1 MKNKWQYPDELENLI
16 FNKEH
21 QKNVLDKI
29 GQTSNETAGKRKRT
43 YPLVAAFAGIM
54 LVSNFWLF
62 HENIEGVLAKLPYI
76 SQFIEQEED
85 RMERMEIM
93 LEELNSLLD
102 QKNVEMPNWNFGI
115 NRDKKVFTVEI
126 KDWVDQKEVIK
137 EPVKDIMKKNGFSD
151 YKLSVVPYQEN
162 KVDSDVTEEEI
173 EQYMKDSKALE
184 ESLTKRL
191 EEEDFELMFP
201 VNIQMNPTQGVYIN
215 VIVPKTETRLDLL
228 ESIMKEEGSQY
239 IDKPEIDIRQVEKKA
254 REQEVRWDKTGVI
267 SDIARAMTE
276 SDTYPVTGF
285 AYSFHPYP
293 LQITIKT
300 SLKPDDPDARSIAN
314 EIRSE
319 IKIYIDTAEGTE
331 SIRGDEYDINVI
343 GKGKKEID

>member
-1 MKNKWQYPDELENLI
+1 MKNKWQYPDEMEDLTFE
-16 FNKEH
+16 KEH

-29 GQTSNETAGKRKRT
+29 GQLSNKKTGRRKRT
-43 YPLVAAFAGIM
+43 YPLVAAFACII

-76 SQFIEQEED
+76 SQFIKQDED
-85 RMERMEIM
+85 RMERMQVM
-93 LEELNSLLD
+93 LGELDRLLD
-102 QKNVEMPNWNFGI
+102 QKGVDMPNWNFHM
-115 NRDKKVFTVEI
+115 NVDEKVFTVEI
-126 KDWVDQKEVIK
+126 KDWPDQKDVIK
-137 EPVKDIMKKNGFSD
+137 EPVRKIMKKNGFSD
-151 YKLSVVPYQEN
+151 YKLTVVPYQKN

-173 EQYMKDSKALE
+173 EQYVKDSEALE

-191 EEEDFELMFP
+191 EEENFELMFP
-201 VNIQMNPTQGVYIN
+201 VNIQMNPTQGVYIS

-228 ESIMKEEGSQY
+228 ESIMKEEGRKY

-254 REQEVRWDKTGVI
+254 REQEVRWEKTGVI

-300 SLKPDDPDARSIAN
+300 SLNPGDPDARSIAN
-314 EIRSE
+314 EIKSE
-319 IKIYIDTAEGTE
+319 IKLYIDTAEGTE
-331 SIRGDEYDINVI
+331 TIRGDEFEIKVT